1 MHIRTPEYWRP
12 NLLVCLLGSFSTA
25 FAMTLILPFLPLYVE
40 QLGIHGQA
48 AVTQWSGLTYSATFV
63 TAGLLAP
70 LWGRLGDR
78 FGRKAMLIR
87 ASLGMAISVALMGI
101 AMNIWQF
108 LGLRLLAGLAG
119 GYTSGSMILIA
130 VQVPQ
135 EKSGMAMG
143 ILSSGSMAGNLIGPL
158 LGGWLAQYISIQHIF
173 LYAGA
178 LIFISFLLTIFFI
191 KENTQQYRNDAAVIS
206 KYKYNKSIVNCMFA
220 TGFLLMFANFSIQ
233 PILTIYITNMGNA
246 ENNIAFIA
254 GVAISATAIGSILS
268 ASYLGKLADTFGHIN
283 IIIYSLLVSA
293 VFILLQAFSDTAYQL
308 IALRFLMG
316 IALGG
321 LLPCLSAMIKAYVAE
336 RILGKVMGYSLSAQF
351 IGQFLGPL
359 TGGMIGGQWGIR
371 AVFFVTAFLLLL
383 GTVYNVL
390 IKWKNAV

>member
-1 MHIRTPEYWRP
+1 
-12 NLLVCLLGSFSTA
+12 
-25 FAMTLILPFLPLYVE
+25 
-40 QLGIHGQA
+40 
-48 AVTQWSGLTYSATFV
+48 
-63 TAGLLAP
+63 
-70 LWGRLGDR
+70 
-78 FGRKAMLIR
+78 
-87 ASLGMAISVALMGI
+87 
-101 AMNIWQF
+101 
-108 LGLRLLAGLAG
+108 
-119 GYTSGSMILIA
+119 
-130 VQVPQ
+130 
-135 EKSGMAMG
+135 
-143 ILSSGSMAGNLIGPL
+143 
-158 LGGWLAQYISIQHIF
+158 
-173 LYAGA
+173 
-178 LIFISFLLTIFFI
+178 
-191 KENTQQYRNDAAVIS
+191 
-206 KYKYNKSIVNCMFA
+206 
-220 TGFLLMFANFSIQ
+220 MFANFSIQ